1 MINKMESK
9 KKKTEHRWL
18 MFLALNLFVCV
29 FSSVCVVNA
38 NDEVDEE
45 SLSNEESIPES
56 LIDKEI
62 DNIDNPKESNNY
74 AGFIL
79 GRVVDSLTMLSYKSF
94 SPYSDNK
101 DLARMHSVVDKDNIT
116 LNLYGN
122 NSMWDGLFRECGAK
136 TSLTCVKRNV
146 FEYLNHSIET
156 DSDFPVTD
164 SILFT
169 RNGNEPVENKYDRQL
184 NNVSYHHDTIRSV
197 SDNEPVEQR
206 SFSSFPSLTN
216 ALYDKGVSFIM
227 PHDLVLQLPEMLF
240 DGAVVRISPKSIEE
254 DGAMFKL
261 ELNKERN
268 DAREGRILFKKRK
281 YSVTVR
287 TLLVTIWHCVFE
299 MLTLSNVTTAIN
311 FFSLDISKC
320 SGGASLFCGGGGGAP
335 GE

>member
-1 MINKMESK
+1 MIKKMESR

-18 MFLALNLFVCV
+18 MFSTLILSICV

-38 NDEVDEE
+38 NDVVDEE
-45 SLSNEESIPES
+45 RLSNEESIPEN

-74 AGFIL
+74 VGYIL

-94 SPYSDNK
+94 SPFSDNK
-101 DLARMHSVVDKDNIT
+101 DVGRMYSVADTDTRKLRI
-116 LNLYGN
+116 YGN

-146 FEYLNHSIET
+146 FEYLNQSIET
-156 DSDFPVTD
+156 DGDFPVTD

-169 RNGNEPVENKYDRQL
+169 RNSNEPIENKYDSQL
-184 NNVSYHHDTIRSV
+184 NNVSHQHDATSSV
-197 SDNEPVEQR
+197 SDNEPLEQR

-227 PHDLVLQLPEMLF
+227 THDLVFQLPEMLF
-240 DGAVVRISPKSIEE
+240 DGAVVRISPKSLEE

-261 ELNKERN
+261 EMNQERN
-268 DAREGRILFKKRK
+268 GAGEGRILFKKRK
-281 YSVTVR
+281 YAVRVYTVLAAIR
-287 TLLVTIWHCVFE
+287 LCVFE
-299 MLTLSNVTTAIN
+299 IPNITYCIDNNTGLCV
-311 FFSLDISKC
+311 
-320 SGGASLFCGGGGGAP
+320 
-335 GE
+335 